1 MTTNIDAAVGVIGV
15 GNMGRHHARVYREL
29 PNTELVG
36 VYDVDTEQAESV
48 AEKCGTIVRELDELL
63 DTADVVSIAVP
74 TEYHHEMAT
83 KCIQRG
89 VHTLIEKPFVLSRGE
104 GEELIEM
111 AEENDVTIQVG
122 HIERFNP
129 AVVALRNIIPDL
141 DIISVTARRLGPP
154 LDRQMPDSVVKDL
167 MIHDLDI
174 LFWLIN
180 EQITSMAAFGGKHEY
195 ATVDFQ
201 FEDGSIGSLTASR
214 VTQQKVREL
223 EITAQQCQVVIDY
236 IDQTVEIYRHS
247 LPEYIESDGEIRY
260 RHESIVE
267 RPMVE
272 NTEPLKNE
280 ITSFLSSVRT
290 GDEPVVTAE
299 DGLQALEYVF
309 DIEQRIADRNDRKK
323 EIK

>member
-1 MTTNIDAAVGVIGV
+1 MIKDTNAAVGVIGV

-29 PNTELVG
+29 PNTDLVG
-36 VYDVDTEQAESV
+36 VYDVDTEQAKSV
-48 AEKCGTIVRELDELL
+48 AEKCGTVVLELDDLL
-63 DTADVVSIAVP
+63 DAADVVSIAVP
-74 TEYHHEMAT
+74 TKYHHEMAT

-89 VHTLIEKPFVLSRGE
+89 IHILIEKPFVLHRKE

-111 AEENDVTIQVG
+111 AEENDVIIQVG

-129 AVVALRNIIPDL
+129 AVVALRDIIPDI
-141 DIISVTARRLGPP
+141 DIISITARRLGPP

-180 EQITSMAAFGGKHEY
+180 ESVTSMAAFGGDHEY

-201 FEDGSIGSLTASR
+201 FENGSIGSLTASR

-223 EITAQQCQVVIDY
+223 EITAQQCQIVIDY
-236 IDQTVEIYRHS
+236 IDQSVEIYRHS
-247 LPEYIESDGEIRY
+247 LPEYIESDGDIRY

-280 ITSFLSSVRT
+280 ISSFLNSVRS

-299 DGLQALEYVF
+299 DGLQALDYVL
-309 DIEQRIADRNDRKK
+309 DIEQRIANGDGQKETKK
-323 EIK
+323 